1 MRIVAVDPGS
11 RKSGI
16 VVRDTAGD
24 QLLHHLIVDRDGGP
38 LLPSPGD
45 RTWAAYT
52 HRLLKV
58 VDRLLGDAD
67 LLAVEA
73 TVEPKGFVGGKRRPI
88 SFGGLMGTTGIVV
101 VLLTR
106 WPSAEIVEP
115 AGFGSLGDMVYPEPI
130 RPPPGG
136 AGKDKLKD
144 CRSAWDLSHAAES
157 AVKRRRAGLP
167 G

>member
-11 RKSGI
+11 RTSGI
-16 VVRDTAGD
+16 VVRDTSDD
-24 QLLHHLIVDRDGGP
+24 QLVRHLIVERDGGP

-52 HRLLKV
+52 HRLLRS
-58 VDRLLGDAD
+58 VDRLVADAD

-73 TVEPKGFVGGKRRPI
+73 TVEPKGFASGERRPI

-115 AGFGSLGDMVYPEPI
+115 AGFGSLGGMVYPEPI
-130 RPPPGG
+130 RPPEGG
-136 AGKDKLKD
+136 AGGDKLRH

-157 AVKRRRAGLP
+157 TVKRRRAGLP

>member
-11 RKSGI
+11 RETGI
-16 VVRDTAGD
+16 VVRDTTTD
-24 QLLHHLIVDRDGGP
+24 QLLHHLTIERDGGP
-38 LLPSPGD
+38 LLPEPGD

-52 HRLLKV
+52 HRLLTT
-58 VDRLLGDAD
+58 VDRLVSDAD

-73 TVEPKGFVGGKRRPI
+73 TVEPKGFAGGKRRPI

-106 WPSAEIVEP
+106 WPAAEIVKP
-115 AGFGSLGDMVYPEPI
+115 AGFGSLGAMVYPEPI
-130 RPPPGG
+130 RPPAGG
-136 AGKDKLKD
+136 AGGDKLRH
-144 CRSAWDLSHAAES
+144 CRAAWDLSHAAES